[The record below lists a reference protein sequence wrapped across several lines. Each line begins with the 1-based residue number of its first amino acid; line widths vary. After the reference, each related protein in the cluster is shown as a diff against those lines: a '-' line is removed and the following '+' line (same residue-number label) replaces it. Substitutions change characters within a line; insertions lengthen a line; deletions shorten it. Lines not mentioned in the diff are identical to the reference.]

1 MSATVDREGI
11 DRESPTCCT
20 PVMPLPLVERE
31 GKPPLLLDRTER
43 LIMGSRLTVALAAL
57 CLVIVAGGMRLFL
70 PAERSI
76 SELVA
81 GAGAA
86 LVAIP
91 VFVEAWQSLRH
102 PSLHG
107 ITDRLV
113 ALALIAAWAT
123 GDLMTAAFLPII
135 MTLGHVLEER
145 SMLGSHEAVRALT
158 QLTAADSR
166 RLLPDGSVEMVPNG
180 QLRVG
185 DLIEL
190 RAGERVPADGIVER
204 GASSLDMA
212 SLTGES
218 VPVEVAE
225 GGTATAGAMNI
236 DGLLQVRLTRV
247 GAESTLGRIIGLM
260 REAEFAKPPVTRL
273 LDKYAGQY
281 MTLVLL
287 VAGGVWLATGNTPA
301 MLAVLVASCPCALV
315 LAAPSTAVAA
325 IAVAARHGILIKGSA
340 FLEHLAD
347 VTSVVFDKT
356 GTLTTGQ
363 LRLADVDPVAGVDPQ
378 QLRRLGG
385 SLGAG
390 SNHPLSRAAAAAVP
404 AGERLALQDMREM
417 GGFGVTGQFEGEQ
430 VALGRADLFTRLGVE
445 APPPPP
451 HNGPIAG
458 VSCNGRFLGWLLF
471 QDQLRSSAA
480 EAVRDLKGL
489 GIEHL
494 VLLTGDRAAVA
505 KQVAEE
511 IGIDEVC
518 AEMLPEQKM
527 DRVMEEIKAGRRPM
541 VVGDGINDSLA
552 LRAGAVGV
560 AMGTQGADVALASA
574 DLALMTNDLRRLG
587 TCIRL
592 SRQCRRT
599 IYVNVAIGLGFTF
612 GLTVLAAAG
621 VLGVE
626 APIIAALLHNL
637 ATFIGLGNAGRLLLF
652 DETQGGAAQ
661 GTAGTAPAQAGPV
674 VHTPLPASASAS
686 ASASAATAQQ
696 PLSRPATA

>member
-1 MSATVDREGI
+1 MNTLIKPEPNDAEPIEEALDPNCCG
-11 DRESPTCCT
+11 PTI
-20 PVMPLPLVERE
+20 VPLP
-31 GKPPLLLDRTER
+31 PLSGSESRPAALLNRAER
-43 LIMGSRLTVALAAL
+43 LILASRLTVALAAL
-57 CLVIVAGGMRLFL
+57 CLVAIAGAMRLFM

-76 SELVA
+76 SDLVA

-91 VFVEAWQSLRH
+91 VFIEAWNSLRH

-135 MTLGHVLEER
+135 MTIGHVLEER

-158 QLTAADSR
+158 HLTAADSR
-166 RLLPDGSVEMVPNG
+166 RLREDGSLEMVPSG
-180 QLRVG
+180 ELRVG
-185 DLIEL
+185 DRIEL
-190 RAGERVPADGIVER
+190 RAGERVPADGIVRR
-204 GASSLDMA
+204 GNSSMDLA

-225 GGTATAGAMNI
+225 GGTVIAGAMNI
-236 DGLLQVRLTRV
+236 DGLLIVELTRV
-247 GAESTLGRIIGLM
+247 GAESTLGRIIALM

-273 LDKYAGQY
+273 LDRYAGQY
-281 MTLVLL
+281 MALVLL
-287 VAGGVWLATGNTPA
+287 VAAGVWLMTGNVPA

-315 LAAPSTAVAA
+315 LAAPATAVAA
-325 IAVAARHGILIKGSA
+325 IAVAARHGILIKGSG
-340 FLEHLAD
+340 FLEHLSD
-347 VTSVVFDKT
+347 VSSVIFDKT
-356 GTLTTGQ
+356 GTLTTGE
-363 LRLADVDPVAGVDPQ
+363 LRLTDVCAVDGADPQ
-378 QLRRLGG
+378 LLRQLGG
-385 SLGAG
+385 SLGAA

-404 AGERLALQDMREM
+404 AQQQLTLQETREL
-417 GGFGVTGQFEGEQ
+417 GGFGVTGELDGQT
-430 VALGRADLFTRLGVE
+430 VALGRADLFVRLGMQIPS
-445 APPPPP
+445 PPA
-451 HNGPIAG
+451 HDGPIAG

-471 QDQLRSSAA
+471 FDQLRSSAA
-480 EAVRDLKGL
+480 EAVQDLKGL
-489 GIEHL
+489 GIEHM

-505 KQVAEE
+505 HQVAEE
-511 IGIDEVC
+511 IQINEVC

-527 DRVMEEIKAGRRPM
+527 DRVMQEIKAGRRPM

-560 AMGTQGADVALASA
+560 AMGSQGADVALASA

-592 SRQCRRT
+592 SRRCRRT

-612 GLTVLAAAG
+612 GLIVLSGAG
-621 VLGVE
+621 VLGIE

-637 ATFIGLGNAGRLLLF
+637 STFLGLGNAGRLLLF
-652 DETQGGAAQ
+652 DETQGGAA
-661 GTAGTAPAQAGPV
+661 AQAAG
-674 VHTPLPASASAS
+674 LPA
-686 ASASAATAQQ
+686 AA
-696 PLSRPATA
+696 